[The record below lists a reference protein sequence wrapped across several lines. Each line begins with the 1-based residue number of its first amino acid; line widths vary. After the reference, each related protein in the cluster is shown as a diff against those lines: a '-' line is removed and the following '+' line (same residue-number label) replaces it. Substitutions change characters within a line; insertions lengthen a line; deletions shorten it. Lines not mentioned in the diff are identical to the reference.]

1 MFIAHQDEV
10 GFEITNIAADG
21 TVSLRTR
28 GGLFSSLW
36 EGQPAWLHFDR
47 AGHAAGTLPLAG
59 VFVPREAATAKQ
71 PEGLTAWFGFNGE
84 RLKELGVTVGLSVTA
99 QK

>member
-10 GFEITNIAADG
+10 GFEVTNIAGDG

-36 EGQPAWLHFDR
+36 EGQPALLHVEI
-47 AGHAAGTLPLAG
+47 GKLPVNG
-59 VFVPREAATAKQ
+59 IFVPRDAAHGKATRSAD
-71 PEGLTAWFGFNGE
+71 GMVWHG
-84 RLKELGVTVGLSVTA
+84 R
-99 QK
+99 

>member
-10 GFEITNIAADG
+10 GFEVTNIAGDG

-36 EGQPAWLHFDR
+36 EGQPALLHVEIGKYRLTGSSFR
-47 AGHAAGTLPLAG
+47 AMLPRQSN
-59 VFVPREAATAKQ
+59 PKR
-71 PEGLTAWFGFNGE
+71 
-84 RLKELGVTVGLSVTA
+84 
-99 QK
+99 